1 MGAIQGK
8 LDTKTREAYGT
19 PPTISPTC
27 PFPRGSV
34 FCRWAGPAQGTEDSV
49 TRYALPSCSS
59 SHLPSSTHPAGP
71 VVGTLPDFF
80 QLSPRERQGRMLG
93 THWTRPT
100 GQHWFLGGDG
110 TPQLSS
116 CHTLDTARIEGDEG
130 DKEGQ
135 PSTMVLSPGFLLQ
148 PPTPPRASDTLDLG
162 VTPAV
167 ILSHTPLLPTHRHV
181 AARTSAKPLRSCGVN
196 IRMGNR

>member
-1 MGAIQGK
+1 MAPRPPSPRLAHSQEAVSLQVGWARPGNRRLCYQIQ
-8 LDTKTREAYGT
+8 
-19 PPTISPTC
+19 
-27 PFPRGSV
+27 
-34 FCRWAGPAQGTEDSV
+34 
-49 TRYALPSCSS
+49 LPSCSS

-71 VVGTLPDFF
+71 VVGILPDFF
-80 QLSPRERQGRMLG
+80 QLSPRERQGQMLG

-135 PSTMVLSPGFLLQ
+135 PSTMVLSPGFLLH
-148 PPTPPRASDTLDLG
+148 PP
-162 VTPAV
+162 
-167 ILSHTPLLPTHRHV
+167 PLTHW
-181 AARTSAKPLRSCGVN
+181 TWG
-196 IRMGNR
+196 